1 MKGSAK
7 GAPFLSPEESTS
19 RDRDLMGFAGKGGT
33 PDLPRRTPL
42 APPLLSTRVFCFLP
56 PVRLSAAPV
65 VLTPAL
71 SLLLVAVWRQLPLT
85 LQPRAAF

>member
-1 MKGSAK
+1 MCAEERASQNAVEMKGSAK

-42 APPLLSTRVFCFLP
+42 APPLLLTRFSVFCRRP
-56 PVRLSAAPV
+56 GC
-65 VLTPAL
+65 
-71 SLLLVAVWRQLPLT
+71 LLLLLSSELRPSACC
-85 LQPRAAF
+85 

>member
-19 RDRDLMGFAGKGGT
+19 RDRDLVGFAGKGGT

-42 APPLLSTRVFCFLP
+42 APPLLSTRFSVFLP

-65 VLTPAL
+65 V
-71 SLLLVAVWRQLPLT
+71 
-85 LQPRAAF
+85 